1 MLELVE
7 LSRDVDSVDIYVL
20 PEGRSFLQI
29 IGRRPRT
36 FLKTEGPIY
45 PIQVFNACIVADI
58 FIIFFLNPSNI
69 LVKKPNAFIRVQS
82 GISAQRQGLNI
93 YSTQGRW

>member
-36 FLKTEGPIY
+36 FLKTEGPI
-45 PIQVFNACIVADI
+45 
-58 FIIFFLNPSNI
+58 L
-69 LVKKPNAFIRVQS
+69 PNT
-82 GISAQRQGLNI
+82 GL
-93 YSTQGRW
+93 